1 MEKRQNM
8 KYSIYTICLIIT
20 LAVSSCSIGTTHLK
34 EISCPEPKQECKPAA
49 WAGTAVDTSKRYR
62 DTASSYYEFLPL
74 SNTNSI
80 NDEWAISFISEKKA
94 IITSTEDS
102 LQTPLIYRMPRFNSG
117 THESGIGGT
126 DFSSHFGTV
135 SVRNKRAAF
144 AAVDTKGFYNYG
156 NSEIYYSKFNENM
169 ILSPVSLSADIDPK
183 GVFWES
189 QPSISTDGKVIFFA
203 SDLLPSNGGTDIW
216 FIFLMPNGKWSP
228 AINCGQTINTA
239 CHELTPFI
247 SKDGRELYFSSC
259 GHETVGGYDIFVS
272 YVSSDLWKA
281 VAEGKL
287 NALADPSN
295 YFSRPMN
302 MRPPMNTASDELFPH
317 IPDED
322 ETTFYYSSNQQAS
335 SLIENKGG
343 FDLFVRKLQTKVKFD
358 DTKKEAPKDVNISVD
373 FEPALVE
380 TKLPDIDYPFF
391 DLVGTVFN
399 ASTGKPVPKAELSV
413 RMLAIG
419 AQAKTFVGLI
429 RKDTSNLDALENDRE
444 LENVARNN
452 GNFFDKF
459 DRNATPNSIFTAD
472 DGGNYKI
479 PLEKGVQYEVTA
491 QAPEL
496 FFESYKVN
504 VTKDDTSKLIRH
516 DYNVP
521 ENLTLRINFPY
532 DDFSNPYKYAL
543 DSNGIPSNKTWQSE
557 LDLLAKNLK
566 MSLDKIEKI
575 ILTGH
580 TDNIA
585 SVQYNLNLGRK
596 RVAFIVKQL
605 INRGIPA
612 EILEER
618 SAGKSQLLE
627 QKPGE
632 SDDLWRVRCRRVE
645 LEKILKK

>member
-8 KYSIYTICLIIT
+8 KYSLYTICLIIA
-20 LAVSSCSIGTTHLK
+20 LVVSSCGIGTTNLK
-34 EISCPEPKQECKPAA
+34 EISCPEPKQECKPTA

-102 LQTPLIYRMPRFNSG
+102 LQTPRIYRMPRFNSG

-126 DFSSHFGTV
+126 DFANHFGMIA
-135 SVRNKRAAF
+135 VRNKNAAF
-144 AAVDTKGFYNYG
+144 AAVNTNGFFNYG
-156 NSEIYYSKFNENM
+156 NSELYYSKFNENM
-169 ILSPVSLSADIDPK
+169 IISPVSLSAEIDPK
-183 GVFWES
+183 GFFWES
-189 QPSISTDGKVIFFA
+189 QPTISTNGKVIFFS
-203 SDLLPSNGGTDIW
+203 SDMLPNNGGTDIW
-216 FIFLMPNGKWSP
+216 FIAQMPDGKWSR
-228 AINCGQTINTA
+228 AFNCGPVVNTA
-239 CHELTPFI
+239 CHELSPFI

-272 YVSSDLWKA
+272 YISSDFWRA
-281 VAEGKL
+281 VAEG
-287 NALADPSN
+287 NTDALANPSN
-295 YFSRPMN
+295 YFSRPEN

-343 FDLFVRKLQTKVKFD
+343 FDLFVRKLQVKVKFD
-358 DTKKEAPKDVNISVD
+358 DTKKEAPKDIPLAVD
-373 FEPALVE
+373 FEPALQE
-380 TKLPDIDYPFF
+380 TKLPDIDFPFF
-391 DLVGTVFN
+391 DFVGTVFN
-399 ASTGKPVPKAELSV
+399 AATGKPVPKAELSV
-413 RMLAIG
+413 RMLTIG
-419 AQAKTFVGLI
+419 AQGKTIVGAI
-429 RKDTSNLDALENDRE
+429 RMDTTNLETLENDRE

-459 DRNATPNSIFTAD
+459 DRNATPNTIYTAD
-472 DGGNYKI
+472 DNGNYKI

-496 FFESYKVN
+496 FFESFKVS
-504 VTKDDTSKLIRH
+504 VAKDDTVKTQQHI
-516 DYNVP
+516 YKVP
-521 ENLTLRINFPY
+521 ESLTLRINFPY
-532 DDFSNPYKYAL
+532 DEFSNPYKYAL
-543 DSNGIPSNKTWQSE
+543 DTNGIPSNKTWQSE
-557 LDLLAKNLK
+557 LDLLAKNIK

-580 TDNIA
+580 TDIIA
-585 SVQYNLNLGRK
+585 SEQYNLNLGRK
-596 RVAFIVKQL
+596 RVAFIAKQL
-605 INRGIPA
+605 INRGVPA

-618 SAGKSQLLE
+618 SAGKSQLLD

-632 SDDLWRVRCRRVE
+632 SDEQWHLRCRRVE

>member
-8 KYSIYTICLIIT
+8 KYSPYTICLIIA
-20 LAVSSCSIGTTHLK
+20 LVVSSCSIGTTHLK
-34 EISCPEPKQECKPAA
+34 EISCPEPKQECKPTA
-49 WAGTAVDTSKRYR
+49 WAGVAVDTSKRYR
-62 DTASSYYEFLPL
+62 DTASSYYEFLAL
-74 SNTNSI
+74 TNTNSI

-102 LQTPLIYRMPRFNSG
+102 LQTPRIYRMPRFNSG

-126 DFSSHFGTV
+126 EFSSHFGTI
-135 SVRNKRAAF
+135 SVRNKKAAF
-144 AAVDTKGFYNYG
+144 AAVDTKGFFNYG
-156 NSEIYYSKFNENM
+156 NSELFYSKFNENM
-169 ILSPVSLSADIDPK
+169 IISPVSLSAEIDPK
-183 GVFWES
+183 GFFWES
-189 QPSISTDGKVIFFA
+189 QPTISADGKVIFFS
-203 SDLLPSNGGTDIW
+203 SDLMPNNGGTDIW
-216 FIFLMPNGKWSP
+216 FIVLMPDGKWSR
-228 AINCGQTINTA
+228 AINCGPVVNTA
-239 CHELTPFI
+239 CHELSPFI

-272 YVSSDLWKA
+272 YVSSDFWKA
-281 VAEGKL
+281 VSEG
-287 NALADPSN
+287 NTDALSN
-295 YFSRPMN
+295 PTNFFSRPMN
-302 MRPPMNTASDELFPH
+302 MRPPMNTTADELFPH
-317 IPDED
+317 TPDED

-358 DTKKEAPKDVNISVD
+358 DAKKEAPKDINIAVE
-373 FEPALVE
+373 FEPALAE
-380 TKLPDIDYPFF
+380 TKLPEIDYPFF
-391 DLVGTVFN
+391 DMVGTVFN
-399 ASTGKPVPKAELSV
+399 ATTGKPVPKAELSV

-419 AQAKTFVGLI
+419 AQSKSIVGAI
-429 RKDTSNLDALENDRE
+429 RKDTSSLETLEKDRE
-444 LENVARNN
+444 LENVARSN

-459 DRNATPNSIFTAD
+459 DRNATPNSVFTAD
-472 DGGNYKI
+472 DAGNYKI

-496 FFESYKVN
+496 FFESFKVN
-504 VTKDDTSKLIRH
+504 VTKDDTTKTIRH
-516 DYNVP
+516 DYKVP

-532 DDFSNPYKYAL
+532 DEFNNPYKYAL
-543 DSNGIPSNKTWQSE
+543 DTNGIPSNKTWQSE
-557 LDLLAKNLK
+557 LDLLAKNIK

-605 INRGIPA
+605 VNRGIPA

-618 SAGKSQLLE
+618 SVGKSQLLE